1 MRQVARFWRRLVLGL
16 FGLIFLAAPGCDGG
30 SDPGLTV
37 MSMNVYYGFD
47 VDPLL
52 AADDPTQIPVLA
64 AQAYAQLVSTNFPE
78 RADAIA
84 DEIARKQPDL
94 VGLQEV
100 ALIRRQSPG
109 DAITGGTVPAEDVVY
124 DYLDLLLK
132 ALAARGVDY
141 RLAGRVQN
149 VDVELPMIVSDD
161 PPSFD
166 DVRLTDYDVVLAR
179 GDVSVSNVVALNYQA
194 RLPLANL
201 GIEVPRGYVALD
213 AVRGKGRPFRFATTH
228 LEDTPFPDIQRAQA
242 QELVAAL
249 ATATTPV
256 ILVGDFNSPAPD
268 NPTYQYLVSQGFGDA
283 WLLARQRDPGPGFT
297 WGHAPDL
304 RDVGSSFTQRLD
316 LVLLRTASPAA
327 AADVT
332 SMEIW
337 GDDVGEQ
344 TASGLWPSDHAAV
357 VVRLGPALFAPGR
370 RSP

>member
-1 MRQVARFWRRLVLGL
+1 LRRTFLGL
-16 FGLIFLAAPGCDGG
+16 LGTILVAASGCDGG
-30 SDPGLTV
+30 SDPELTV

-52 AADDPTQIPVLA
+52 AADDPAQIPVLA

-84 DEIARKQPDL
+84 EEIARKRPDL

-109 DAITGGTVPAEDVVY
+109 DAIVGGTVPAEDVVY

-132 ALAARGVDY
+132 ALAARGADY

-161 PPSFD
+161 PPTFD
-166 DVRLTDYDVVLAR
+166 DIRLTDYDVVLAR
-179 GDVSVSNVVALNYQA
+179 GDVSVSNVVAANYQV

-201 GIEVPRGYVALD
+201 GIDVPRGYVMLD
-213 AVRGKGRPFRFATTH
+213 ATRGKGRTFRFATTH
-228 LEDTPFPDIQRAQA
+228 LEDTPFPDVQMAQA
-242 QELVAAL
+242 QELLGVL
-249 ATATTPV
+249 SSATTPV

-283 WLLARQRDPGPGFT
+283 WLLARRRDPGDGLT

-304 RDVGSSFTQRLD
+304 RDAGSSFTQRLD
-316 LVLLRTASPAA
+316 LVLLRSASPASP
-327 AADVT
+327 ADVT
-332 SMEIW
+332 SFEIW
-337 GDDVGEQ
+337 GNEAGEQ
-344 TASGLWPSDHAAV
+344 TASGLWPSDHAGV
-357 VVRLGPALFAPGR
+357 VVRLGPGMFAGGR
-370 RSP
+370 RIP